1 MKNFLQDVRYGL
13 RILTKHS
20 GFTAAAVLTLALGIG
35 ANTAIFSLV
44 DGVLLKP
51 LPFED
56 PDRLLTVWE
65 MNTEDGGLMSVA
77 PPNFQ
82 DWRDQNTVFEDVVAF
97 YRDDFTLT
105 GDGAEQIEGAH
116 VSAGTFRMLGVAPA
130 LGRELLPEED
140 QTGGPPAV
148 VLSHP
153 SLATPLW
160 RIDGNYGDRCPR
172 GGPCWLSA
180 LLVGAESAEES
191 LVQPTGFPVFQIGF
205 PRDAG
210 PRIEQVVGCE
220 VQAGCHCDFGE
231 ALPLILPR
239 CVLA

>member
-153 SLATPLW
+153 LWQRRYGGSTEILGTAVRVEVHAGYLLSSWALSPLKNPSCNRRVSPSSRSAFRAMRARASSRLSGVRSRPGATVIL
-160 RIDGNYGDRCPR
+160 GK
-172 GGPCWLSA
+172 LS
-180 LLVGAESAEES
+180 
-191 LVQPTGFPVFQIGF
+191 P
-205 PRDAG
+205 
-210 PRIEQVVGCE
+210 
-220 VQAGCHCDFGE
+220 
-231 ALPLILPR
+231 
-239 CVLA
+239 